1 MIEYINLSEIKIF
14 KEFFMNNIDEKI
26 KMRSASIVKTS
37 AIGIFINIFLV
48 IFKVAVGF
56 FTNSIAVILD
66 AVNNLSDVLSSTVT
80 IIGTKL
86 SEKKADREHPL
97 GHGRGEYLSA
107 MIVALIIIYAGITS
121 LIESIKKLIKPSIV
135 EYSSV
140 SLFIIFFSIIVK
152 ILLGLYTKKIGKKL
166 EAQPLIASGTDA
178 LFDAIISTSVL
189 ASALIFIVYGISL
202 EAYVGALISFVII
215 KSGIEI
221 LMESIDEI
229 LGKRVDKS
237 LINKI
242 KKTICE
248 DHGITGVYE
257 LILHNYGPKKY
268 IGSVHIEV
276 PDTMTADKI
285 DVLERNIVDNILAKY
300 GILLT
305 GISIYSINTK
315 NPQIAEMHLNI
326 LKIATGFDGVLQF
339 HAFYVDLDLK
349 TIRFDIILDFSVSDR
364 KKLHREIKEAVKK
377 MYPGFKIYIRT
388 EINTDI

>member
-1 MIEYINLSEIKIF
+1 
-14 KEFFMNNIDEKI
+14 MNYIDEQAEL
-26 KMRSASIVKTS
+26 RSHSIIKTS
-37 AIGIFINIFLV
+37 AIGIFINIVLV
-48 IFKVAVGF
+48 IFKAAVGF
-56 FTNSIAVILD
+56 FTNSIAIILD
-66 AVNNLSDVLSSTVT
+66 AVNNLSDILSSSVT

-107 MIVALIIIYAGITS
+107 MIVASIILYAGITS
-121 LIESIKKLIKPSIV
+121 LIESIKKIIKPNIV
-135 EYSSV
+135 EYSAI
-140 SLFIIFFSIIVK
+140 SLFIIFVSIIVK
-152 ILLGLYTKKIGKKL
+152 IILGLYTKKVGKKL
-166 EAQPLIASGTDA
+166 EAQSLIASGTDA
-178 LFDAIISTSVL
+178 LFDALISTSVL
-189 ASALIFIVYGISL
+189 ASAIIFVIYKISL

-229 LGKRVDKS
+229 LGKRVDKE

-315 NPQIAEMHLNI
+315 NPKIAEMHLNI
-326 LKIATGFDGVLQF
+326 LKIATSFDGVLQF

-349 TIRFDIILDFSVSDR
+349 SIRFDIILDFSVSDKR
-364 KKLHREIKEAVKK
+364 KLHSEIKEAVKK
-377 MYPGFKIYIRT
+377 MYPDFKIYIRT

>member
-1 MIEYINLSEIKIF
+1 
-14 KEFFMNNIDEKI
+14 MNNIDEQAKL
-26 KMRSASIVKTS
+26 RSSSIVKTS
-37 AIGIFINIFLV
+37 AIGIFINILLV
-48 IFKVAVGF
+48 IFKGAVGF
-56 FTNSIAVILD
+56 FTNSIAIILD

-107 MIVALIIIYAGITS
+107 MIVALIILYAGITS
-121 LIESIKKLIKPSIV
+121 LIESIKKIVKPNIV
-135 EYSSV
+135 EYSNI
-140 SLFIIFFSIIVK
+140 SLSIILISIIIK
-152 ILLGLYTKKIGKKL
+152 IFLGLYTKKVGEKL
-166 EAQPLIASGTDA
+166 EAQTLIASGTDA
-178 LFDAIISTSVL
+178 LFDAIISMSVL
-189 ASALIFIVYGISL
+189 ASAIIFIIYKISL
-202 EAYVGALISFVII
+202 EAYVGTLISFVII

-221 LMESIDEI
+221 LMKSIDEI
-229 LGKRVDKS
+229 LGKRVDKA

-285 DVLERNIVDNILAKY
+285 DLLERNIVDNILAKY
-300 GILLT
+300 GIFLT

-315 NPQIAEMHLNI
+315 NREIAEMQLNI
-326 LKIATGFDGVLQF
+326 SKIATSFDGILQF

-349 TIRFDIILDFSVSDR
+349 TIRFDIILDFSVSDK
-364 KKLHREIKEAVKK
+364 KKLHNEIKEAVKK
-377 MYPGFKIYIRT
+377 IYPDFKIYIRT

>member
-1 MIEYINLSEIKIF
+1 MNSINEQAKS
-14 KEFFMNNIDEKI
+14 
-26 KMRSASIVKTS
+26 RSSSIVKTS
-37 AIGIFINIFLV
+37 AVTIFINILLV
-48 IFKVAVGF
+48 IFKATVGF

-80 IIGTKL
+80 IIGAKL

-121 LIESIKKLIKPSIV
+121 LIESIKKLIKPNIV

-140 SLFIIFFSIIVK
+140 SLFIIFFSIIIK
-152 ILLGLYTKKIGKKL
+152 ILLGLYTKKVGKKL
-166 EAQPLIASGTDA
+166 EAQPLIALGIDS
-178 LFDAIISTSVL
+178 LFDAVISTSVL
-189 ASALIFIVYGISL
+189 ASALIFIIYKISL
-202 EAYVGALISFVII
+202 EAYVGTLISLVII
-215 KSGIEI
+215 KSGIGI

-248 DHGITGVYE
+248 DHKITGVYE

-300 GILLT
+300 GIFLT

-315 NPQIAEMHLNI
+315 NPEITEMHLKI
-326 LKIATGFDGVLQF
+326 LKIATSFEGVLQF

-349 TIRFDIILDFSVSDR
+349 TIRFDIILDFSVSDKR
-364 KKLHREIKEAVKK
+364 KLHKEIKEAVKK
-377 MYPGFKIYIRT
+377 IYPDFKIYIRT